1 MSEPTNSPST
11 PSGAPGPSFSEPT
24 RERSFPTAA
33 VIVAAAVV
41 VVVVVALL
49 FVGRHKETSSPTTV
63 QPIAPYA
70 SSLAISNIQMSES
83 ESLSGGKSTY
93 LDGHIVNNGGQTV
106 TGVTVQVLFPIDGQP
121 PQLMTVPMQLIRTR
135 EPYVDTEPVSV
146 APLKPGAQAD
156 FRLIFEGVSDSWDQQ
171 RTPTMHIIQVE
182 TR

>member
-1 MSEPTNSPST
+1 M
-11 PSGAPGPSFSEPT
+11 
-24 RERSFPTAA
+24 
-33 VIVAAAVV
+33 
-41 VVVVVALL
+41 
-49 FVGRHKETSSPTTV
+49 
-63 QPIAPYA
+63 
-70 SSLAISNIQMSES
+70 AISNIQMSES

-121 PQLMTVPMQLIRTR
+121 PQLMTVPMQLIRAR